1 MAKKSGYDDIL
12 QDIVSQRLVEYL
24 TDVNPMSYER
34 TAQVIND
41 YCAAAGI
48 AFTTNDSSITNYCGH
63 GDRPCTPPL
72 SFLTALCSA
81 VKNSAFPCSVDW
93 FAGLASI
100 PSPDTDKQAAARY
113 LGCGEKTLDA
123 LQRIFHFTPS
133 ANKLPTEKIVQSPE
147 FRKLFLYF
155 GNYLFAQ
162 RDIVRNAELD
172 EIIAAAAET
181 EGACVYLWGNM
192 EQAEEEYQNMLRRY
206 TEPYT
211 NKDLALYNISRAAA
225 KAAESVD
232 DLVRKDYEKTAP
244 PAPGKTPKGNRAKK
258 P

>member
-1 MAKKSGYDDIL
+1 LIFLSAKAKGELMETVTSEKIKQLITDSGMTLAQLSDDMKAKGCYLSRTALSDFQTGQKIPNSESTRRLCEYFGTSYGGLLNLDPPKSGIENEM
-12 QDIVSQRLVEYL
+12 I
-24 TDVNPMSYER
+24 
-34 TAQVIND
+34 
-41 YCAAAGI
+41 AAG
-48 AFTTNDSSITNYCGH
+48 
-63 GDRPCTPPL
+63 
-72 SFLTALCSA
+72 
-81 VKNSAFPCSVDW
+81 V
-93 FAGLASI
+93 
-100 PSPDTDKQAAARY
+100 
-113 LGCGEKTLDA
+113 LGVTVETVRTLKD
-123 LQRIFHFTPS
+123 IFDFIPS